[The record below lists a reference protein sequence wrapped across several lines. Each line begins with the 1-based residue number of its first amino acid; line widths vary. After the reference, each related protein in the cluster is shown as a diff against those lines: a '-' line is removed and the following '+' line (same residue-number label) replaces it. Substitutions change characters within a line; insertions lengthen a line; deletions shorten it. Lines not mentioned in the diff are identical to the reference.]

1 MRRIA
6 LVIAAAG
13 FLALPATANAAM
25 HYGAR
30 GPAVVALQRK
40 LARLTFFPAHHA
52 SGYYGLR
59 TEQAVMAFQG
69 WNNLTRDGVAGGST
83 FAKLKNAK
91 IPRPRTRAYRHVEV
105 HLKAQVAL
113 LVANRKVIRTIHV
126 STGRTGLPT
135 PAGSFRVYLKQR
147 MSWSRPFQTWLPLA
161 SYFHGGYAFHQYP
174 DVPGYPA
181 SHGCV
186 RIAKGDASVMW
197 YFATVGTPV
206 LVR

>member
-13 FLALPATANAAM
+13 LLALPATANAAM

-30 GPAVVALQRK
+30 GPAVLALQRK
-40 LARLTFFPAHHA
+40 LARLTFFPQHHA

-69 WNNLTRDGVAGGST
+69 WYGLPRDGVAGGAT
-83 FAKLKNAK
+83 FAKLKNAHT
-91 IPRPRTRAYRHVEV
+91 PWPLTRAYRHVEV
-105 HLKAQVAL
+105 HLKQQVAL
-113 LVANRKVIRTIHV
+113 LVQNRKVIRSIHV
-126 STGRTGLPT
+126 STGRPGLRTPTGN
-135 PAGSFRVYLKQR
+135 FKVYLKQR

-181 SHGCV
+181 SHGCI